1 MRGRL
6 VDALLGVGYLA
17 LAAGLVAVAL
27 LTYNRTFVSSTDVDL
42 RTGPVG
48 NALQKGSD
56 VKLNGVPVGTVAK
69 VSADGEGAVIRLAL
83 DPDTSKTLPRDTTAR
98 LLPKTLFG
106 ERYVSLVTPASAPET
121 GLSSGDTIRQDT
133 SDESVELEQVFDEL
147 LPVLNSIQ
155 PEKLSATLGE
165 LSTTLRGRGEQIGD
179 TLTTF
184 GDYLEKLNPLV
195 PQMTDDL
202 ARLGRVADVYN
213 GAAPDL
219 LDALDTLTTTSRTL
233 VDQQTTLKDVYATVI
248 GSADAT
254 RGFVGKN
261 QQTIEVLA
269 DESRAALEAVKPYA
283 KQFPCLFKSAR
294 EFIPAMDKVLGKG
307 TDEPG
312 LHVRLNVVPSR
323 GKYLAGKDAVKFASG
338 KTARCPYVT
347 GGVGTT
353 PVRNTTTSAA
363 SDEPEVIA
371 PPRTALPERIGA
383 GDGLGQ
389 ANSPAENQL
398 VAEIVAPSQGIA
410 PDDYPSWSSLL
421 LGPSLRGTQVVLK

>member
-1 MRGRL
+1 MKGRL
-6 VDALLGVGYLA
+6 VDAVLGVGYLA
-17 LAAGLVAVAL
+17 LAAGLVLVAL

-69 VSADGEGAVIRLAL
+69 VSADGEGAVIKLAL
-83 DPDTSKTLPRDTTAR
+83 DPETSKKLPRDTTAR

-121 GLSSGDTIRQDT
+121 GLSSGDTIKQDT
-133 SDESVELEQVFDEL
+133 SDESVELEQVFDQL

-202 ARLGRVADVYN
+202 AALGRVADVYSA
-213 GAAPDL
+213 AAPDL

-248 GSADAT
+248 DSADAT
-254 RGFVGKN
+254 RGFVGDN

-312 LHVRLNVVPSR
+312 LHVRLNVVASR

-338 KTARCPYVT
+338 KSARCPYVT

-353 PVRNTTTSAA
+353 PVKNAAAGAA
-363 SDEPEVIA
+363 SDEPETIA
-371 PPRTALPERIGA
+371 PPRTALPERIGSGA
-383 GDGLGQ
+383 GLGQ